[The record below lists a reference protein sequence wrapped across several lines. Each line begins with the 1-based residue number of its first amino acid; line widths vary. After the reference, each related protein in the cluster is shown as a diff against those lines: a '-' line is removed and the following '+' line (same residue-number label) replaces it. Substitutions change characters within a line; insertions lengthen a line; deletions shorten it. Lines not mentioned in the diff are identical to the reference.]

1 MQAATIGLDPMSLDH
16 NNDLRHVNDN
26 DTDSDTDS
34 DPDLPPTLMELTV
47 YEEPL
52 QNTSQ
57 LPKLSK
63 LALTIR
69 DISEQIKVLYEASA
83 LLERPS
89 MAGRYLRSNRSDEFG
104 DGILPNFMHFD
115 VSHVREK
122 LVEWYNNWASGN
134 QEGYIGRI
142 SSSEW
147 IAQADM
153 EVPES
158 LIYRLASSNTKRRKQ
173 LEYWLEHSDAPD
185 STVIETK
192 VETQDGI
199 QKSAS
204 PVISPN
210 DNITIPAPY
219 KGSLAPSQMG
229 ETATSKVTFST
240 AVVSDMN
247 VTRKTAEVRTY
258 YEESVAGRFA
268 PVTVPLLPPAAH
280 IHDRFECPYCKLDLR
295 SILMRDRRA
304 WKYVT
309 FIIKIIHHPC

>member
-1 MQAATIGLDPMSLDH
+1 MSLDH
-16 NNDLRHVNDN
+16 KNDLRRVNDN

-34 DPDLPPTLMELTV
+34 DPDLPPALMELAV
-47 YEEPL
+47 YEGPL

-63 LALTIR
+63 LALTLR
-69 DISEQIKVLYEASA
+69 DISQQIKVLYEASA

-89 MAGRYLRSNRSDEFG
+89 MAGRYLRSNRSDEFD
-104 DGILPNFMHFD
+104 DGILPKFIPFD

-122 LVEWYNNWASGN
+122 LVEWYNHWASGN
-134 QEGYIGRI
+134 QEGYTGRI

-153 EVPES
+153 EVSES
-158 LIYRLASSNTKRRKQ
+158 LIYRLASSNAKRRKQ
-173 LEYWLEHSDAPD
+173 LKYWLEHSDAPE

-192 VETQDGI
+192 VWPQDGI

-204 PVISPN
+204 PVISPI
-210 DNITIPAPY
+210 DNITIPSPH

-229 ETATSKVTFST
+229 KTATSKFTFST

-247 VTRKTAEVRTY
+247 VSRKTAEVRTY

-268 PVTVPLLPPAAH
+268 PVTVPLLPRAAH
-280 IHDRFECPYCKLDLR
+280 IHDRFECPYCKLALR
-295 SILMRDRRA
+295 SMLMRDRRA

-309 FIIKIIHHPC
+309 FIINILHHPY